1 MGTAIISCGDE
12 SYQYSC
18 FRREQYGDGGA
29 HSPVT
34 VEFIKDIR
42 EDAKRRDFTVN
53 ALYYD
58 ISKDEILD
66 FYTGVADIHSK
77 LLRTVETPEEVLSKD
92 GVRILRL
99 FRFQSE
105 LGFKIEKNTL
115 DAAIKYARNVK
126 SLSALSM
133 RWSEYCIHQAGIRA
147 TAEAMHF

>member
-1 MGTAIISCGDE
+1 MHCDFRQKSVCVPDAVE
-12 SYQYSC
+12 SRHIEVGRPEPDQSA
-18 FRREQYGDGGA
+18 RQHAE
-29 HSPVT
+29 P
-34 VEFIKDIR
+34 

-115 DAAIKYARNVK
+115 ETAIKYAK
-126 SLSALSM
+126 
-133 RWSEYCIHQAGIRA
+133 
-147 TAEAMHF
+147 